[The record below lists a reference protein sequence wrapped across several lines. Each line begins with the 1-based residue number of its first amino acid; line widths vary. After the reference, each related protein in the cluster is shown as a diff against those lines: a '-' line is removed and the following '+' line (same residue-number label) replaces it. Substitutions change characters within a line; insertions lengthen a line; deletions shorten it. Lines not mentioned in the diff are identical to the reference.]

1 MSDSQTAE
9 SPLVSVVVPT
19 HNRTA
24 LLKRAVQSV
33 LHQTFRSFEVI
44 VVNDAGADVEP
55 MLRSLPCGEAIRHV
69 AHPVN
74 LGTGASRNSG
84 IRAARGKYI
93 AYLDDDDVYY
103 PDHLE
108 TLVQLL
114 ERGEY
119 LVAYTDACR
128 VDQAERDGEWVTT
141 DRDVP
146 YSWEFDADEI
156 LESNHIPVLCV
167 MHDVRCVKEVG
178 MFDETLPALED
189 LDLWIRISRKYAF
202 AHIPRVTCEFM
213 RHSDADSQMSGR
225 YKYDFSE
232 VLRRIY
238 GKYELN
244 RKEVRQR
251 NRIKALEMELG
262 DLEAEL
268 ERTENPWYWFKRQ
281 VALRR
286 LRRQRSNT
294 EGEPL
299 RSSGE

>member
-1 MSDSQTAE
+1 MSDCHAAE
-9 SPLVSVVVPT
+9 TPLVSVVIPT
-19 HNRTA
+19 YCRSA
-24 LLKRAVQSV
+24 LLRRAVQSI
-33 LHQTFRSFEVI
+33 LDQTFRSFEVI

-55 MLRSLPCGEAIRHV
+55 VLRSLSCGETIRHV

-74 LGTGASRNSG
+74 LGPAASRNSG

-108 TLVQLL
+108 ALVQLL
-114 ERGEY
+114 ERGEFR
-119 LVAYTDACR
+119 VAYTDACR
-128 VDQAERDGEWVTT
+128 VRQAEREGEWVTT

-156 LESNHIPVLCV
+156 LESNYVPILCV
-167 MHDVRCVKEVG
+167 MHDVRCVEEVG
-178 MFDETLPALED
+178 LFDETLPALED
-189 LDLWIRISRKYAF
+189 LDLWIRVSRKYAF
-202 AHIPRVTCEFM
+202 AHIPRVTCEFTW
-213 RHSDADSQMSGR
+213 HSEAASESGR

-232 VLRRIY
+232 VLPLLYR
-238 GKYELN
+238 KYELN

-251 NRIKALEMELG
+251 NRIKALESELG
-262 DLEAEL
+262 HVEAEL
-268 ERTENPWYWFKRQ
+268 ERTENLWYWFKRQ

-294 EGEPL
+294 EGELL
-299 RSSGE
+299 RVSDK